1 MTNEQRLIFVMHG
14 MIRMFLIERPVDEA
28 YLAICKS
35 IFPGAA
41 LGKFSTPRNK
51 NQRDYLTKICDYICE
66 LDDNEYSYA
75 SCYSTSI
82 AVQMIALASG
92 IDSEVVVGVKK
103 QDRKLVGHAWVE
115 IIESCSLQIVT
126 PGRTCIDGFRVIK
139 RLHPERAIQ
148 AWMEKRAILD
158 AAVES

>member
-1 MTNEQRLIFVMHG
+1 MSNEQRLIFLMHG

-35 IFPGAA
+35 VFPGAV
-41 LGKFSTPRNK
+41 LGKFTAPRDK
-51 NQRDYLTKICDYICE
+51 SHLDYLTKICNYIYE

-75 SCYSTSI
+75 SCYSASI
-82 AVQMIALASG
+82 AIQLIALANG
-92 IDSEVVVGVKK
+92 IDSEIVIGVKK

-115 IIESCSLQIVT
+115 IIGSHSKQIVT
-126 PGRTCIDGFRVIK
+126 PGQTCIDGFKVVK
-139 RLHPERAIQ
+139 RLHPEKAIQ

-158 AAVES
+158 SAIES